1 MLFYPLRHRIK
12 KIIKSKYNFY
22 WVIRNSKKIKPKNK
36 IIYVDVTGV
45 AWNRYL
51 YSFLKFFDLQGY
63 TVFLPKNR
71 ELIDHLC
78 MKQGEYRFS
87 SWILEDNFVK
97 FGRPPNKENAISIEK
112 SQLSND
118 YFLSFVNNHFED
130 LECHIP
136 MCEFPL
142 VYHRLNWDI
151 EISETKKRKR
161 SFFMAGNM
169 DEDLYNA
176 IEKAGKFKIP
186 SRVTISA
193 FLKKKEYYN
202 AIPSFKFLEDFIQS
216 EIDNKVILVDTS
228 KEFSIELDELKT
240 LLTKFDFFLA
250 LPGIII
256 PQCHNI
262 IEAISSGCIPVLH
275 SCYAKVLVPNLE
287 HGVNALVYNNL
298 DELNDLILSGFS
310 LNENEVLK
318 LRLNCINYYK
328 ANLSPLQVV
337 EDIEKNTYSKIY
349 IQAEHL
355 SLRGISRPIA

>member
-1 MLFYPLRHRIK
+1 MLFYPLRQRIK
-12 KIIKSKYNFY
+12 KIIKSNYNFHR
-22 WVIRNSKKIKPKNK
+22 VIRNSKKIKPENK

-78 MKQGEYRFS
+78 MKKGEYRFS

-97 FGRPPNKENAISIEK
+97 FGSPPNNENAISIEK

-130 LECHIP
+130 LEYHIP

-151 EISETKKRKR
+151 EILETKKRKR
-161 SFFMAGNM
+161 SFFMAGNL
-169 DEDLYNA
+169 DKDLYNT

-193 FLKKKEYYN
+193 FLKEKEYYN
-202 AIPSFKFLEDFIQS
+202 AITSFKFLEDFIQS

-228 KEFSIELDELKT
+228 KEFSIELDELKI

-262 IEAISSGCIPVLH
+262 IEAMSSGCIPVLH
-275 SCYAKVLVPNLE
+275 SCYAKLLVPNLE

-298 DELNDLILSGFS
+298 EELNELILSSFS
-310 LNENEVLK
+310 LSENEVLK

-337 EDIEKNTYSKIY
+337 ENIEKNKFSKIY